1 MSVMIGHQGDLEVL
15 MAVKVPLDTDVA
27 NLCHAL
33 GLEEVREM
41 TCCWKVF
48 PVRRHEELVGFVEI
62 LNGLRIAR
70 NIS

>member
-1 MSVMIGHQGDLEVL
+1 
-15 MAVKVPLDTDVA
+15 
-27 NLCHAL
+27 LCHAL

-62 LNGLRIAR
+62 LNGLRIAT